1 LSLESDLSLSQ
12 ILGDGH
18 IRFTAASMRCGPYT
32 NISDVIDRSKK
43 KGQTMIDTIDRGC
56 LEGGCLDDED
66 LRIIFEHLLGR
77 RRQGPGTLKG
87 QAAY

>member
-1 LSLESDLSLSQ
+1 MHEMFTRDGRELSLDAE
-12 ILGDGH
+12 I
-18 IRFTAASMRCGPYT
+18 Y
-32 NISDVIDRSKK
+32 DRSKK
-43 KGQTMIDTIDRGC
+43 KGQTMIDTIDHGC